1 MWTHLVAK
9 DLEVDTADLH
19 VMVDLL
25 MELFQLYVDT
35 NLVDNEY
42 LNKTVEKKI
51 RKFHFYVRP
60 EGHKTRRLL
69 T

>member
-42 LNKTVEKKI
+42 LDQD
-51 RKFHFYVRP
+51 
-60 EGHKTRRLL
+60 
-69 T
+69 